1 MSAFELLFTFVWALF
16 WIFGWGGLF
25 WGMTYLRRR
34 SRDRRLEML
43 HKERMA
49 AMEKGIPLP
58 ELPDIEVLE
67 AQTHRVRRPVSML
80 LPAIVCIAAGA
91 GAMMALNLAPDPDLH
106 RVWTLPLPVV
116 FVGFGLLLYHLLTQ
130 RSSN

>member
-1 MSAFELLFTFVWALF
+1 
-16 WIFGWGGLF
+16 
-25 WGMTYLRRR
+25 
-34 SRDRRLEML
+34 
-43 HKERMA
+43 
-49 AMEKGIPLP
+49 
-58 ELPDIEVLE
+58 
-67 AQTHRVRRPVSML
+67 ML